1 MFLFLGTS
9 PIVIPT
15 FITGFLPTL
24 LLWIFTALMPL
35 LVSTSI
41 RYLGHWTRS
50 EENHSIMRKTF
61 WLLIIMVVVFPTFG
75 FTTFQVVL
83 DQFIQNQLNSS
94 STNPFKWQ
102 CIFLPDSG
110 AFFVNYVI
118 TSALIGCGLELLRI
132 PDLLGLFIQI
142 CLSKSKVESPAI
154 QRAATYEFMYGEQY
168 ARMLLIFTLVTMFSI
183 SCPLITPFGLI
194 YFCLKHFVDRHNLA
208 FIYAPSKIN
217 KEVHVSA
224 INFVIFSVGL
234 LQFFMVVFTILR
246 TGEIAN
252 LTLLSKYTLILF
264 VLTINIFTAQVWA
277 STCKKLSPIKYVD
290 DLYNEETEDDFKTEY
305 LPDVLKDTELAG
317 TLRRNRQS
325 VVSVEPSSPNNVRP
339 TSE

>member
-1 MFLFLGTS
+1 MYIICRNTSLLQQIFFSKICHPDCSISKYTVKLSAIFGT
-9 PIVIPT
+9 
-15 FITGFLPTL
+15 
-24 LLWIFTALMPL
+24 
-35 LVSTSI
+35 
-41 RYLGHWTRS
+41 
-50 EENHSIMRKTF
+50 
-61 WLLIIMVVVFPTFG
+61 
-75 FTTFQVVL
+75 
-83 DQFIQNQLNSS
+83 
-94 STNPFKWQ
+94 
-102 CIFLPDSG
+102 
-110 AFFVNYVI
+110 
-118 TSALIGCGLELLRI
+118 GC
-132 PDLLGLFIQI
+132 
-142 CLSKSKVESPAI
+142 
-154 QRAATYEFMYGEQY
+154 
-168 ARMLLIFTLVTMFSI
+168 MFSI

-194 YFCLKHFVDRHNLA
+194 YFCLKYFVDRHNLA

-224 INFVIFSVGL
+224 INFVVFSVGL
-234 LQFFMVVFTILR
+234 LQFFMVAFTILR

-252 LTLLSKYTLILF
+252 LTPLSKYTLILF

-317 TLRRNRQS
+317 TLRRNSQR